1 MIKEKM
7 LQIIEAG
14 EGLRTEFKEC
24 RNSIPK
30 NLYET
35 VCAFLNRHGGEI
47 LLGVNNRGKIT
58 GIDKESID
66 KIQSDFT
73 TTINNPGKISPS
85 VYLSIEQVQIDG
97 RLVLYIYIPESSQ
110 VHKCKG
116 RIYDR
121 NLDGDFDITD
131 NHQLVTSLYINKQT
145 FYTENRV
152 YPYCDIADLDSELL
166 ARARRQAVLL
176 RNNHPWQSMDD
187 FEMLK
192 SAQVYTKDYQSGRE
206 GFTLAAM
213 LLFGKDQTILSAL
226 PHHRTDLIV
235 RRENVD
241 RYDDRDDVRTNLL
254 DSYDR
259 ITAFAQKHLPDPFYL
274 EGSQRIS
281 IRDAIIREVASN
293 ILIHR
298 EYMNAFPAKIIIE
311 RTRIYAENSNKPH
324 GTGPINP
331 DKFTPY
337 PKNPVIA
344 RFFKEIG
351 LADELGSGVR
361 NLVKFVKIYSQS
373 KPQLIEEDIFKI
385 SIPVLPQ
392 RGDAVSRMIIKQDER
407 MRTLLEYCRKA
418 RTRDEIQSFLKLKNR
433 DYVRNFIIKPLLE
446 NNLLYLT
453 SPENPSDPRQQYYSP
468 SDTSTV
474 TEGVTP
480 PVTEGVTPPVTEGV
494 TPSNSSKNGSALKTT
509 PATPPVTEGATMQA
523 TMQATPPVTPPVTEG
538 VTKSKSRTD
547 NTVKML
553 MEFCR
558 VPRNRE
564 EIQSFLQLKNKKYV
578 LNRYIR
584 PLVEKKA
591 LFYTLPQTP
600 NAPGQMYYSTLGV
613 PEVINDEEMRT
624 RKQKIL
630 LFCSISRS
638 AEEIMEYINL
648 THKEHFRSQ
657 ILNPLLKDGLLK
669 LTIPDKPNHPGQKYI
684 TDRP

>member
-1 MIKEKM
+1 LIKDKV
-7 LQIIEAG
+7 LRIIDTG

-30 NLYET
+30 TLYET
-35 VCAFLNRHGGEI
+35 VCAFLNRNGGEI
-47 LLGVNNRGKIT
+47 LLGVNNKGKIT

-97 RLVLYIYIPESSQ
+97 KLVLYIYIPESSQ
-110 VHKCKG
+110 VHKCNG

-121 NLDGDFDITD
+121 SFDGDLDITD

-145 FYTENRV
+145 SYTENRV
-152 YPYCDIADLDSELL
+152 YPYCEIVDLDSELL
-166 ARARRQAVLL
+166 TRARRQAVLL

-206 GFTLAAM
+206 GFTLAAI

-259 ITAFAQKHLPDPFYL
+259 ITAFAQKHLPDPFYM
-274 EGSQRIS
+274 EGSRRIS
-281 IRDAIIREVASN
+281 IRDAIIREIASN

-311 RTRIYAENSNKPH
+311 KTRIYAENGNKPH
-324 GTGPINP
+324 GMGPINP

-337 PKNPVIA
+337 PKNPIIA

-361 NLVKFVKIYSQS
+361 NLIKFVKIYSQS
-373 KPQLIEEDIFKI
+373 KPQLIEDDVFKV

-392 RGDAVSRMIIKQDER
+392 RGDTVSCMIIRQDER
-407 MRTLLEYCRKA
+407 MRMLLEYCQKA
-418 RTRDEIQSFLKLKNR
+418 RTRDEIQTFLNLKNR

-446 NNLLYLT
+446 NGLLFLT
-453 SPENPSDPRQQYYSP
+453 NPENPNDPRQQYYSP
-468 SDTSTV
+468 PV

-480 PVTEGVTPPVTEGV
+480 PANEGVTTPVTEGV
-494 TPSNSSKNGSALKTT
+494 TPSNSSKNGS
-509 PATPPVTEGATMQA
+509 PPPVTEGVTMQA
-523 TMQATPPVTPPVTEG
+523 TMQATMQVTMQATPQLP
-538 VTKSKSRTD
+538 
-547 NTVKML
+547 
-553 MEFCR
+553 
-558 VPRNRE
+558 
-564 EIQSFLQLKNKKYV
+564 LQLPGK
-578 LNRYIR
+578 LQDQ
-584 PLVEKKA
+584 KA
-591 LFYTLPQTP
+591 
-600 NAPGQMYYSTLGV
+600 
-613 PEVINDEEMRT
+613 
-624 RKQKIL
+624 
-630 LFCSISRS
+630 
-638 AEEIMEYINL
+638 
-648 THKEHFRSQ
+648 
-657 ILNPLLKDGLLK
+657 GLM
-669 LTIPDKPNHPGQKYI
+669 IW
-684 TDRP
+684 